1 MDTQKHTYIHTHTNK
16 VLRAGSNWVG
26 HTSKKSVD
34 SSGMCENVKCKLK
47 NILSH
52 YCWTLTNIFVY
63 TSLLCNWE
71 YYIHNCD
78 PSVQNQSHVAENIN
92 WVFHMCRKRR
102 RWALI
107 WCKNIYFWQLV
118 KKLCSFECT
127 QYLKCKC
134 QKSRFK
140 VFIYYYWNDYLL
152 LNTAF
157 LVYLNTYFMCDT
169 WPYDS

>member
-1 MDTQKHTYIHTHTNK
+1 MECSTFKHYFKQLNRII
-16 VLRAGSNWVG
+16 
-26 HTSKKSVD
+26 SKKLKQISDRPLADKPPCALAWCARRVLLPVCQQKQKQILVMRW
-34 SSGMCENVKCKLK
+34 SQSNKKLVM
-47 NILSH
+47 I
-52 YCWTLTNIFVY
+52 
-63 TSLLCNWE
+63 
-71 YYIHNCD
+71 CD
-78 PSVQNQSHVAENIN
+78 PSVQNQSHVADNIN

-107 WCKNIYFWQLV
+107 WCKNIYLWQLV

-127 QYLKCKC
+127 QYRNCKW